1 MNNNLI
7 SYILHKGNLAVER
20 QDIRLSVFGLDS
32 MIGDWEFLKHDQA
45 IPIKNEYSDASA
57 AFIDWL
63 NFTFGLEY
71 YDGHHDWLYKLSD
84 DLESIFGFGIT
95 EKRDRGLNFYEKSY
109 ILGND
114 WGFVCL
120 GGNLDTALIVLNA
133 KGCAASRDGWEEE
146 LHCWSKSVP
155 RFRIT
160 RIDLAHDDFE
170 GKYNVDRA
178 VSDYDNGLFGM
189 GGRIPEIQQLGNW
202 RNVLSFKGRTV
213 YIGSRT
219 SGKLCRIYE
228 KGKQLG
234 DAFNKWVR
242 IECEFHNKDRLIPSD
257 TLLYPGNYLAGAYP
271 AFFFISTRQSKIK
284 TLKKICELT
293 YEKLVNTARQQFGRL
308 LYYMT
313 FVENS
318 AQDIID
324 KLIVPEFPTS
334 LVVPSFTDSYPPIHG
349 FDYRDGGLEI
359 LKSSAPH
366 LGEGRGAF

>member
-20 QDIRLSVFGLDS
+20 QDIRLSVFGFDS
-32 MIGDWEFLKHDQA
+32 MIGDWEFLKYDQA
-45 IPIKNEYSDASA
+45 IPIKSEYANSDAG
-57 AFIDWL
+57 FIDWL
-63 NFTFGLEY
+63 NFTFGTEY
-71 YDGHHDWLYKLSD
+71 YGYNYSDWIYKLSD

-95 EKRDRGLNFYEKSY
+95 EQRDRGLNFYEKSY
-109 ILGND
+109 VLGND

-120 GGNLDTALIVLNA
+120 GGNLDTVLIVLNA
-133 KGCAASRDGWEEE
+133 KGCAASKPGWEEE

-160 RIDLAHDDFE
+160 RIDLACDDFE
-170 GKYNVDRA
+170 GKYDVDRA

-213 YIGSRT
+213 YIGSRS

-234 DAFNKWVR
+234 EAFSKWVR

-271 AFFFISTRQSKIK
+271 AFFFISTQQSRIK
-284 TLKKICELT
+284 TLKKIHEST
-293 YEKLVNTARQQFGRL
+293 YENLVNTARRQFGKL
-308 LYYMT
+308 LYYMS

-318 AQDIID
+318 AQDILD
-324 KLIVPEFPTS
+324 KLTIPEFPAS
-334 LVVPSFTDSYPPIHG
+334 LAIPSFVDSYPPIHG
-349 FDYRDGGLEI
+349 SDYYNGEPKI
-359 LKSSAPH
+359 LTGAPYP
-366 LGEGRGAF
+366 GEGRSAF